1 MYSKVYISAMSK
13 EYSVAEAR
21 KNLPAVLDE
30 VASGVEIQLTRR
42 GRPIAVLVS
51 VGEYE
56 KLKAGRTTFAE
67 AYREFRQEY
76 PETSGGTGPA
86 YFRKLRARSPGRKVA
101 L

>member
-1 MYSKVYISAMSK
+1 MYITTMSK

-30 VASGVEIQLTRR
+30 VASGAAVQLTRR

-51 VGEYE
+51 VDEYE

-67 AYREFRQEY
+67 AYGKFRKEH
-76 PETSGGTGPA
+76 PETGKGISA
-86 YFRKLRARSPGRKVA
+86 SYFRKLRDRSPGRKVS